1 MLRPGRAKAL
11 IGADSVPRLRRS
23 IYLKLPGANLW
34 SHLRCS
40 IHPEPIPFLQ
50 TAAEEIRQPRA
61 EIVPLRRRR
70 FAVHTSLSYPGVTRP
85 RTGRSAYATKE
96 FFIADGGACGPSI
109 IGAFGFEMRVMFFG
123 KIANLRTRRPARSS
137 FRLALS
143 TPALAKLGCGP
154 RGLTQDERG
163 VGRSH
168 CEGLA
173 EARAL
178 RRGSSTGRSVST
190 SARKISATGGP
201 DCATKILQHRSSQ
214 AGACGPCSTKWLK
227 LPASGIAGRHILE
240 VLRSSLVSLGISP
253 TGSDARGTA
262 QLRLTLASCPPL
274 GSQGLGWLNDGGTES

>member
-96 FFIADGGACGPSI
+96 FFIADGG
-109 IGAFGFEMRVMFFG
+109 R
-123 KIANLRTRRPARSS
+123 LRAINYWSVRLRNAGHVFWENCESS
-137 FRLALS
+137 Y
-143 TPALAKLGCGP
+143 
-154 RGLTQDERG
+154 E
-163 VGRSH
+163 
-168 CEGLA
+168 E
-173 EARAL
+173 
-178 RRGSSTGRSVST
+178 
-190 SARKISATGGP
+190 
-201 DCATKILQHRSSQ
+201 
-214 AGACGPCSTKWLK
+214 
-227 LPASGIAGRHILE
+227 
-240 VLRSSLVSLGISP
+240 
-253 TGSDARGTA
+253 TGSLIFSTR
-262 QLRLTLASCPPL
+262 P
-274 GSQGLGWLNDGGTES
+274 